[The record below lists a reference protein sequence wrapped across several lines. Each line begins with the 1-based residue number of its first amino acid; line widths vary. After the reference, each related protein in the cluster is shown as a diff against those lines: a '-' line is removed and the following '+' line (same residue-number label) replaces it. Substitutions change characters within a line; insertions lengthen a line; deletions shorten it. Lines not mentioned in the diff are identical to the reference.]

1 MDASSIQKWLIERV
15 AEETEQSPDKIDPLL
30 PFSTIGLDSAAALA
44 LTGDLEDLL
53 NISIDPTVIFEY
65 PNINKLADYL
75 AHHAA

>member
-1 MDASSIQKWLIERV
+1 MDASQIQSWLIERV
-15 AEETEQSPDKIDPLL
+15 AEEMEQAKEEIDPQL

-65 PNINKLADYL
+65 PTIAKLADYL
-75 AHHAA
+75 ANHAH